1 MKKYSQK
8 YLPLIVGAAC
18 ALGIVMG
25 SFLNFS
31 TPKEEL
37 LSANSNKRKLEK
49 LIDYINYDYVD
60 KINTDS
66 IVDITIANILKDLD
80 PHSTYIPKSSV
91 QGAKEELE
99 GDFIGVGIQ
108 FFKVQDSIAV
118 IRTIE
123 GGPSEKAGI
132 QAGDRIVYI
141 EENPLY
147 GKDLKTETL
156 REILLKTK
164 DSLVNFKVKRR
175 GESELLDFKIAKNH
189 IPLKS
194 LDASF
199 LLTEN
204 LGYVKLNRFSKTTS
218 AEFKKAIEELKKQ
231 GGKDI
236 VLDLRNNSGGYLKEA
251 IKIADEFLE
260 EEQLIVFTKNNQ
272 GKIKKTYATS
282 DGSLEQAKVYVL
294 IDQNSAS
301 ASEVVAGALQDNDAA
316 TIIGRRSY
324 GKGLVQREMD
334 LGDGSVV
341 RLTVARY
348 YTPTGRSIQKSYKGE
363 GNGAYHHDFLERYQ
377 NGELEN
383 KDSIHLNDSLKFTTP
398 KGKTVYGG
406 GGIVPDIFVAQDLSY
421 KKESLDYMLKG
432 GMIDRFTFEYL
443 DKNRN
448 YYHNLSQEEFLKKV
462 EVEEEML
469 EEFADFL
476 AKYNLSFTAKNY
488 ENLLK
493 TYLKASMARQ
503 LFDNNLYEKILGK
516 EDEVLQKVLKLY
528 AEENSE
534 EQFK

>member
-8 YLPLIVGAAC
+8 YLPLIIGAAC
-18 ALGIVMG
+18 ALGIIMG

-31 TPKEEL
+31 SAKEEL
-37 LSANSNKRKLEK
+37 LAPNSNKKKLER

-60 KINTDS
+60 QINTDS

-91 QGAKEELE
+91 QEAKEELE

-108 FFKVQDSIAV
+108 FFKVKDSIAV

-132 QAGDRIVYI
+132 EAGDRIVYI
-141 EENPLY
+141 EKTPLF
-147 GKDLKTETL
+147 GKDLRTESL
-156 REILLKTK
+156 RENLLKTK
-164 DSLVNFKVKRR
+164 DSLVNFKVKRK
-175 GESELLDFKIAKNH
+175 GEKELLDFKIAKNH

-194 LDASF
+194 LDAAF

-218 AEFKKAIEELKKQ
+218 AEFEKAVTEIKKQ
-231 GGKDI
+231 GGKDL

-260 EEQLIVFTKNNQ
+260 DEKLIVFTKDNQ
-272 GKIKKTYATS
+272 GKIKKTYATTK
-282 DGSLEQAKVYVL
+282 GNLEDAKVYVL

-316 TIIGRRSY
+316 TIIGRRSF

-363 GNGAYHHDFLERYQ
+363 NTNSYHHDFLERYQ

-432 GMIDRFTFEYL
+432 GMIDRFTFEFL
-443 DKNRN
+443 DKNRK
-448 YYHNLSQEEFLKKV
+448 YYNNLSEEEFLKEVK
-462 EVEEEML
+462 VEEEML
-469 EEFADFL
+469 NEFADFL
-476 AKYNLSFTAKNY
+476 DEYNLSFTAKNY

-493 TYLKASMARQ
+493 VYLKASMARQ
-503 LFDNNLYEKILGK
+503 IFDNNLYEKILSK
-516 EDEVLQKVLKLY
+516 EDEVIQKVLKLY
-528 AEENSE
+528 EAENAEE
-534 EQFK
+534 